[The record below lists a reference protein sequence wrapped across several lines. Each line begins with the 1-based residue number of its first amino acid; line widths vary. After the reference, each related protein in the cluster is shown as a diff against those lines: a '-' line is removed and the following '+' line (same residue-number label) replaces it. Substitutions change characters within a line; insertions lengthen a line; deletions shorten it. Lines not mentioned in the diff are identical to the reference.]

1 MKLRSAL
8 LALLASGATL
18 VTPLAYSGTTYCC
31 ADQSGRRFCGDML
44 PQECYGRAYREVDSH
59 GNILHQFEAPMTAEQ
74 VAQRNAQRD
83 AQLQRKKEEEHAAM
97 EQKRRDQALLN
108 TYASEKDIE
117 FMRNR
122 ALAEVDIGAKDAQN
136 KFDDAMKRRKMLD
149 GELEFYKKKPIPQS
163 LKEQIKSADTEI
175 KAQQI
180 ALEAK
185 TKDREKVNNRFDEE
199 KKRYLELTQGGK
211 SAVTSSAADGAAA
224 SATPDSARPR

>member
-1 MKLRSAL
+1 MKPNPLEADLTADQKDEMLRKIRS
-8 LALLASGATL
+8 SR
-18 VTPLAYSGTTYCC
+18 AYSK
-31 ADQSGRRFCGDML
+31 
-44 PQECYGRAYREVDSH
+44 AYE
-59 GNILHQFEAPMTAEQ
+59 
-74 VAQRNAQRD
+74 
-83 AQLQRKKEEEHAAM
+83 
-97 EQKRRDQALLN
+97 
-108 TYASEKDIE
+108 DIE

-122 ALAEVDIGAKDAQN
+122 ALAEVEIGAKDAQN

-149 GELEFYKKKPIPQS
+149 GELEFYKKKPVPPS

-180 ALEAK
+180 ALDAK

-224 SATPDSARPR
+224 SSTSDSARPR